1 MKPVNHPPDAVL
13 RAYADLPNQVFLFLR
28 GRSHDHALDQ
38 EALFDLVDAMH
49 NSSGIIVHYGS
60 WTDDE
65 KYRRLYLRPFD
76 EKWGKKSLRLE
87 QFLQSRLEEYLKNGA
102 GQLSQTKMDIDT
114 DKIDEAVLALLHL
127 TRCDDKFG
135 AAAWKSHD
143 WDALN
148 RLHEKGYIGNPV
160 SKAKSVALTDEG
172 KAKAEELFGK
182 LFGKS
187 K

>member
-1 MKPVNHPPDAVL
+1 VALRCVWLRNESTVGGRQAVERL
-13 RAYADLPNQVFLFLR
+13 NRSWVRLVGVF
-28 GRSHDHALDQ
+28 
-38 EALFDLVDAMH
+38 H
-49 NSSGIIVHYGS
+49 N
-60 WTDDE
+60 
-65 KYRRLYLRPFD
+65 RR
-76 EKWGKKSLRLE
+76 
-87 QFLQSRLEEYLKNGA
+87 QAGA
-102 GQLSQTKMDIDT
+102 GHFGVFPAFISDITKFEPAEEPTIGHANMDIDT

-160 SKAKSVALTDEG
+160 SKNKSVGLTEEG
-172 KAKAEELFGK
+172 KIKAEELFRK